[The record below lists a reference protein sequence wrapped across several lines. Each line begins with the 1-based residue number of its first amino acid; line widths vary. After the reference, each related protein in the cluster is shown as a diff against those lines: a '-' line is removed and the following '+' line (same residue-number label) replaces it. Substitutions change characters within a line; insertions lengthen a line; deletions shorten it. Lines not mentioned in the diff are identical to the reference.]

1 MSAENDIIALRSRV
15 AELERKL
22 DFLYRRMGI
31 EYVDDPGMI
40 DSQIISLLKQGNKI
54 EAIKVYRDLTN
65 ADLLDAK
72 RAVEKIE
79 ASIL

>member
-31 EYVDDPGMI
+31 EYVDDPGMV
-40 DSQIISLLKQGNKI
+40 DSQIISLLKKGNKL
-54 EAIKVYRDLTN
+54 EAIKVYRELTN
-65 ADLLDAK
+65 TDLADAK

>member
-40 DSQIISLLKQGNKI
+40 DSQIISLLKKGNKL
-54 EAIKVYRDLTN
+54 EAIKVYRELTN
-65 ADLLDAK
+65 TDLADAK

>member
-22 DFLYRRMGI
+22 DFIYRRMGI
-31 EYVDDPGMI
+31 EYIDDPGMV
-40 DSQIISLLKQGNKI
+40 DSQIISLLKAGNKL
-54 EAIKVYRDLTN
+54 EAIKVYRELTN

-79 ASIL
+79 ASVL

>member
-22 DFLYRRMGI
+22 DFLYTRMRI
-31 EYVDDPGMI
+31 EYVDDPGMV
-40 DSQIISLLKQGNKI
+40 DSQIIALLKKGNKLA
-54 EAIKVYRDLTN
+54 AIKAYRELTN
-65 ADLLDAK
+65 ADLAEAK

-79 ASIL
+79 SSMM

>member
-22 DFLYRRMGI
+22 DFLYTRMRI
-31 EYVDDPGMI
+31 EYVDDPGMV
-40 DSQIISLLKQGNKI
+40 DSQIIALLKKGNKF
-54 EAIKVYRDLTN
+54 EAIKAYRELTN
-65 ADLLDAK
+65 ADLAEAK

-79 ASIL
+79 SSMM

>member
-40 DSQIISLLKQGNKI
+40 DSQIISLLKKGNKL
-54 EAIKVYRDLTN
+54 EAIKVYRELTN
-65 ADLLDAK
+65 TDLA
-72 RAVEKIE
+72 
-79 ASIL
+79 

>member
-22 DFLYRRMGI
+22 DFIYRRMGI
-31 EYVDDPGMI
+31 EYIDDPGMV
-40 DSQIISLLKQGNKI
+40 DSQIISLLKAGNKL
-54 EAIKVYRDLTN
+54 EAIKVYRELTN

-79 ASIL
+79 ATVL

>member
-1 MSAENDIIALRSRV
+1 MSTEQEVMILRGRV

-22 DFLYRRMGI
+22 DFIYRKMGI
-31 EYVDDPGMI
+31 EYVDSPGMA
-40 DSQIISLLKQGNKI
+40 DSHIISLLKKGNKL
-54 EAIKVYRDLTN
+54 EAIKAYRELTN
-65 ADLLDAK
+65 ADLAEAK

>member
-1 MSAENDIIALRSRV
+1 MSAENDIITLRSRV

-31 EYVDDPGMI
+31 EYVDDPGMV
-40 DSQIISLLKQGNKI
+40 DSQIISLLKKGNKL
-54 EAIKVYRDLTN
+54 EAIKVYRELTN
-65 ADLLDAK
+65 TDLADAK